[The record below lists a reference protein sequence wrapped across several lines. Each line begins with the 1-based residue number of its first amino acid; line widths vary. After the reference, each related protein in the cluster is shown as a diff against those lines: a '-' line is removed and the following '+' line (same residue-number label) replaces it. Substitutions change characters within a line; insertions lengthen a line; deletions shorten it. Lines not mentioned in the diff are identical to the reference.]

1 MPRQGEEVLMDMIP
15 TSQCCPPYQV
25 VREVKVT
32 QTGLPGGSK
41 PQGGKV
47 LMQEKK
53 RADRSMRRV
62 SKHAT
67 SKIWTQRLEVN
78 RQARRILMSGSK
90 AEFVQTLERGKC
102 CWESNNKDILTGKV
116 QFVILN
122 ETL

>member
-1 MPRQGEEVLMDMIP
+1 MDTRQPVPRQGEEVLMDMIP

-25 VREVKVT
+25 VREVTVT

-67 SKIWTQRLEVN
+67 SKI
-78 RQARRILMSGSK
+78 
-90 AEFVQTLERGKC
+90 
-102 CWESNNKDILTGKV
+102 
-116 QFVILN
+116 
-122 ETL
+122 